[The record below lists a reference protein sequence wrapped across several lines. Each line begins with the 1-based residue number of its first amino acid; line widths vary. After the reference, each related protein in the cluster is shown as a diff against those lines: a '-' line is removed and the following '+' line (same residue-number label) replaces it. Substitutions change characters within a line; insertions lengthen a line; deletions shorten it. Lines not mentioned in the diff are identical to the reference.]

1 MNLDPEANN
10 LNEVEFTALLLP
22 LTYDEIQALYATLDY
37 WHKVLLVRHCALL
50 CKEYVE
56 RRNQLT
62 TITEIKE
69 YVRMLPIWQER
80 QSALS
85 LQVDRL
91 KASREQNVPD
101 VQSPL
106 G

>member
-1 MNLDPEANN
+1 MNLDPEPNN
-10 LNEVEFTALLLP
+10 LNEVEFTALLLT
-22 LTYDEIQALYATLDY
+22 LTYDEIQALYDALDNR
-37 WHKVLLVRHCALL
+37 HKVFLVRHCALL

-62 TITEIKE
+62 TIADMKE
-69 YVRMLPIWQER
+69 YVRMLPIWMER

-91 KASREQNVPD
+91 KASQEAVLPNEQNP
-101 VQSPL
+101 
-106 G
+106 